1 MTDLGRCR
9 VIVAFALFG
18 LILTT
23 ATGCG
28 WFSGSKPSS
37 GTLDIST
44 PAPEAA
50 PPSTPVVQPAPTPP
64 PSLRAAG
71 AQIADEEALKSL
83 VQGKTT
89 KAEVRERFGIPQEV
103 VLSPGLETFIYYRD
117 RTSGWISKTSER
129 IEMLTT
135 RFDAQGV
142 LKDFEYRF
150 SGK

>member
-1 MTDLGRCR
+1 MMDLGRCR
-9 VIVAFALFG
+9 GVVAVALFA

-28 WFSGSKPSS
+28 WFSGSKSS
-37 GTLDIST
+37 DTMDISS
-44 PAPEAA
+44 PPPEAA
-50 PPSTPVVQPAPTPP
+50 PPSAPVVQPAPTPP
-64 PSLRAAG
+64 PSLRDAG

-103 VLSPGLETFIYYRD
+103 VLSPGIETFIYYRE
-117 RTSGWISKTSER
+117 RTSGWINRTTER
-129 IEMLTT
+129 FEMLTT